1 VCDPSHPDLSA
12 EGLPPEA
19 SGFDQAAR
27 RVFTALQ
34 DGDSAAIGSQ
44 DLETIVGMLRSLMR
58 RYGLSEG
65 DAADGA
71 QEVALSV
78 IALGPKATEVRNPAA
93 YLTRL
98 AQNRAVDELRRSRHR
113 DVMLPTERAAQLPSD
128 DDAIAALLEAN
139 ATADAIRR
147 AMRAAIEA
155 QDHLALRVVSTWLDA
170 ADELGK
176 PPPSREVARRA
187 GVSHT
192 SVNQAL
198 KRFRS
203 YFPAEGSRT
212 S

>member
-1 VCDPSHPDLSA
+1 LTADGQPSQ
-12 EGLPPEA
+12 A
-19 SGFDQAAR
+19 SGFDPAAG
-27 RVFTALQ
+27 RVFAALHE
-34 DGDSAAIGSQ
+34 GDPAAIDPQ
-44 DLETIVGMLRSLMR
+44 DLETIIGMLRSLML
-58 RYGLSEG
+58 RYGLSEA

-78 IALGPKATEVRNPAA
+78 IALGRKTTEVRKPAA
-93 YLTRL
+93 YLTQL
-98 AQNRAVDELRRSRHR
+98 ARNRAIDELRRSRR
-113 DVMLPTERAAQLPSD
+113 WDVALTPERAAQLPSD
-128 DDAIAALLEAN
+128 DDAIAALLQAD

-147 AMRAAIEA
+147 AMRAAVEA
-155 QDHLALRVVSTWLDA
+155 QDHLAVRVVSTWLDA
-170 ADELGK
+170 ADELGE

-203 YFPAEGSRT
+203 YFPDERSRT

>member
-1 VCDPSHPDLSA
+1 VPDPSRPDSTT
-12 EGLPPEA
+12 EGQPSQA
-19 SGFDQAAR
+19 SGFDQAAK
-27 RVFTALQ
+27 RVFIALR

-44 DLETIVGMLRSLMR
+44 DLQTIVGTLRLLMR

-78 IALGPKATEVRNPAA
+78 IALGRNSTEIRNPAA

-113 DVMLPTERAAQLPSD
+113 DVALPTERAAQLPSD

-147 AMRAAIEA
+147 AMRAAVEA

-170 ADELGK
+170 AEELGK
-176 PPPSREVARRA
+176 SPPSREVARRA

-203 YFPAEGSRT
+203 YFPAEGFRT

>member
-1 VCDPSHPDLSA
+1 VCDPSHPDLTEDQPS
-12 EGLPPEA
+12 EA
-19 SGFDQAAR
+19 LGFDQAAR
-27 RVFTALQ
+27 RMFTALRN
-34 DGDSAAIGSQ
+34 GDSAAVGSQ
-44 DLETIVGMLRSLMR
+44 DLETIIGTLRSLMR

-78 IALGPKATEVRNPAA
+78 VALGPKTTEVRNPAA
-93 YLTRL
+93 YLTRI
-98 AQNRAVDELRRSRHR
+98 AQNLAVDELRRSRHK
-113 DVMLPTERAAQLPSD
+113 DVGLSAELAAQLPSD

-139 ATADAIRR
+139 ATAETIRC
-147 AMRAAIEA
+147 AMRAAVEA
-155 QDHLALRVVSTWLDA
+155 QDPLALRVVSTWLDA

-176 PPPSREVARRA
+176 TPPSREVARRA

-203 YFPAEGSRT
+203 YFPKDGSRT

>member
-1 VCDPSHPDLSA
+1 MRDPSHRDVA
-12 EGLPPEA
+12 AEA
-19 SGFDQAAR
+19 SGFDEASK
-27 RVFTALQ
+27 RVFAALQ
-34 DGDSAAIGSQ
+34 DGDSAAIGRQ
-44 DLETIVGMLRSLMR
+44 DLDTIVGMLRSVLR

-78 IALGPKATEVRNPAA
+78 IALGQKAAEVRNPAA
-93 YLTRL
+93 YLMRL
-98 AQNRAVDELRRSRHR
+98 AHNRAVDELRRSRR
-113 DVMLPTERAAQLPSD
+113 KDVAIPIERAAQLRSE
-128 DDAIAALLEAN
+128 DDAIAALLEAS

-147 AMRAAIEA
+147 AMRRAIDA

-198 KRFRS
+198 RRFRS
-203 YFPAEGSRT
+203 YFPDEGAQT